1 VAGLARLSLVVART
15 AQTQVLVGSGLV
27 ASEAAPLEALAV
39 NLLTRLVVDVVVGL
53 GPGVR
58 VQLDGGAALGEEP
71 HQHVVGRRRGA
82 GLGLGRA
89 RRLRHGHSS
98 WLCRWGGWPRPG
110 FHTPT
115 GAVLLVPFHSDR
127 TYGHCP
133 EVRGGCSRAHEP

>member
-1 VAGLARLSLVVART
+1 WLGMAGSPGGAAPRLGAVPGRGGRGGSDGRLRHGPAGGGVVVGLVAGLARLSLVVART

-39 NLLTRLVVDVVVGL
+39 NPLTRLVVDVVVGL

-89 RRLRHGHSS
+89 RR
-98 WLCRWGGWPRPG
+98 
-110 FHTPT
+110 
-115 GAVLLVPFHSDR
+115 
-127 TYGHCP
+127 
-133 EVRGGCSRAHEP
+133 